1 MFYLFRLFYSFLP
14 LHNPIGF
21 GAADFVEIALA
32 LLLVWSALAWQKFS
46 THANR
51 LASRTAWSMLI
62 LALLPVV
69 LRLAMLHTSPIPT
82 PLGADDF
89 SYLLL
94 GDTLSH
100 FRLTNPTHPMHR
112 FFETLFILQEPT
124 YSSIYPLGPGLALAF
139 GKLVFRQPWAG
150 IAISMAAF
158 TSLCYWMLRAWTK
171 PAWALLGGALAVIEF
186 GPFNHWMNTYW
197 GGALTAAAGCL
208 VFGSL
213 PRLRDRWRIRDAVL
227 LGIGLAIHVLTRP
240 FESIFLGLA
249 VILFFAPTFKQQL
262 RATVQAG

>member
-32 LLLVWSALAWQKFS
+32 LLLVWFALAWRRF
-46 THANR
+46 ADPVRR
-51 LASRTAWSMLI
+51 LASKTVWCMLI
-62 LALLPVV
+62 LAALPVV
-69 LRLAMLHTSPIPT
+69 LRLALLHISPIPT
-82 PLGADDF
+82 ALGADDF

-112 FFETLFILQEPT
+112 FFETLFILQEPS

-139 GKLVFRQPWAG
+139 GKLAFRQPWAG
-150 IAISMAAF
+150 IALSTAAF

-171 PAWALLGGALAVIEF
+171 P
-186 GPFNHWMNTYW
+186 
-197 GGALTAAAGCL
+197 
-208 VFGSL
+208 
-213 PRLRDRWRIRDAVL
+213 
-227 LGIGLAIHVLTRP
+227 
-240 FESIFLGLA
+240 
-249 VILFFAPTFKQQL
+249 
-262 RATVQAG
+262 